1 MPTNPI
7 TSETRQGPRSYQED
21 YCFSA
26 VIENPV
32 RGWLLAVMD
41 GHGGKTV
48 AELAAREIGELFRL
62 KSADQSEKALRDLI
76 SALNERTKNFP
87 DVGSTISAAC
97 ILKTASK
104 VSIAVLGDSP
114 VVVLDGSGKLH
125 VSPEHNI
132 RSNLEERKAVQG
144 RGGICEGGYLYTYGG
159 DHGLQM
165 SRALGD
171 FHLYPVLSHEPDI
184 YTISDPQWI
193 LVASDGIFDPGH
205 KNTHHL
211 LNEIEDY
218 AKRYASAKEIIQWA
232 ENRGLKDNATA
243 LVWHR
248 EH

>member
-1 MPTNPI
+1 MPANPI
-7 TSETRQGPRSYQED
+7 TSETRQGSRRYQED
-21 YCFSA
+21 YYFSTA
-26 VIENPV
+26 IENPV
-32 RGWLLAVMD
+32 RCWLLAVMD

-48 AELAAREIGELFRL
+48 AELVAQEIGRLFRL
-62 KSADQSEKALRDLI
+62 KNADRSEEALRALI
-76 SALNERTKNFP
+76 SALNEKTKNFR

-97 ILKTASK
+97 ILKTPSK

-114 VVVLDGSGKLH
+114 VIVLDENGKLR

-132 RSNLEERKAVQG
+132 RSNLEERKAAEG
-144 RGGICEGGYLYTYGG
+144 RGGICEDGYLYTHDG

-171 FHLYPVLSHEPDI
+171 FHLDPVLSHEPDI
-184 YTISDPQWI
+184 YTINDPQWI

-205 KNTHHL
+205 QNTHDL
-211 LNEIEDY
+211 LNEIKDY

-248 EH
+248 EQ